1 MGKGGAILL
10 NNKGFSLIESLVA
23 VTLLMMMISTLIPIT
38 NLLIYEREILHQK
51 RLFGNELHAEL
62 QPYLWDGQ
70 DSIPT
75 EYFKTVNETK
85 LKFIFLAENQ
95 LLKGCV
101 EWKNVKNKTNQIC
114 LYGYSAK

>member
-1 MGKGGAILL
+1 ML

-23 VTLLMMMISTLIPIT
+23 VTLLMIMISTLIPIT
-38 NLLIYEREILHQK
+38 NLLIYEREVLHQK

-62 QPYLWDGQ
+62 QPYLWDDQ
-70 DSIPT
+70 ASIPT
-75 EYFKTVNETK
+75 EYSKEVNETK
-85 LKFIFLAENQ
+85 LIFTFSAENK

-101 EWKNVKNKTNQIC
+101 EWKNVKNKTDQIC